1 MPRRRM
7 TLEEAFGEAVREARG
22 KKQLSQDALAHEAGR
37 HRTYLSDV
45 ERGLSSPSLRTVA
58 LLARVLDTTP
68 SALVKRAEELMD
80 EAQRRPR

>member
-45 ERGLSSPSLRTVA
+45 ERGLSSPSLKTVA
-58 LLARVLDTTP
+58 LLARVLETTP
-68 SALVKRAEELMD
+68 SALVKRAEELLEED
-80 EAQRRPR
+80 QARRR